1 MDLHVPPAPTCINWP
16 SSEVRTLV
24 SSVMALLDIARLE
37 VDQDHAIA
45 KASIVRASA
54 LLRVAIDP
62 QALENQSY
70 P

>member
-1 MDLHVPPAPTCINWP
+1 MNLHVPPAPTCINWP

-45 KASIVRASA
+45 KASIVRVCA

-62 QALENQSY
+62 QTPENQSY

>member
-1 MDLHVPPAPTCINWP
+1 
-16 SSEVRTLV
+16 
-24 SSVMALLDIARLE
+24 MALLDIARLE

-45 KASIVRASA
+45 KASIDRASA
-54 LLRVAIDP
+54 LLRVVIDP

>member
-1 MDLHVPPAPTCINWP
+1 MNLHVLPAPTCIMWP

-24 SSVMALLDIARLE
+24 GSVMALLEIAGLE

-45 KASIVRASA
+45 KASIVRACA
-54 LLRVAIDP
+54 LLRAAIDP
-62 QALENQSY
+62 QTLEYQSC

>member
-1 MDLHVPPAPTCINWP
+1 MDLHVFPAPTCINWP

-24 SSVMALLDIARLE
+24 SSVMALLEIARLE

-45 KASIVRASA
+45 KASIVRACA

-62 QALENQSY
+62 QTLGNQSC

>member
-1 MDLHVPPAPTCINWP
+1 MDIHVPSAPTCINWP
-16 SSEVRTLV
+16 SSGVHTLV

-37 VDQDHAIA
+37 VDQDHAVA
-45 KASIVRASA
+45 KASIVRACA

-62 QALENQSY
+62 QTPENESY